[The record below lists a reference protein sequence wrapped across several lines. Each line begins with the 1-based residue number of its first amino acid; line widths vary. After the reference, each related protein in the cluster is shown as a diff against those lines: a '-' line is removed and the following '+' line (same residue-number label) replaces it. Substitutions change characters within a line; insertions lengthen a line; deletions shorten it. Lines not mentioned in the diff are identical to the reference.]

1 MIAQRLEI
9 ALKMTEQ
16 MRPDMID
23 FTLKD
28 YEWKH
33 NATDSTIIDELK
45 KYDNTS
51 IVPKIKS
58 KTLVLDGA
66 AEVTHGAAQK
76 FYDTL
81 QCKKDYLLFD
91 DESTAQQ
98 HTQMGGYLTGTEY
111 IMNWL
116 EDNL

>member
-1 MIAQRLEI
+1 MLFRSLMKAAKEGRLQEGFGTGTAAVISPIGELNYKGEI
-9 ALKMTEQ
+9 ITLN
-16 MRPDMID
+16 D
-23 FTLKD
+23 F
-28 YEWKH
+28 
-33 NATDSTIIDELK
+33 
-45 KYDNTS
+45 
-51 IVPKIKS
+51 
-58 KTLVLDGA
+58 KTGDL
-66 AEVTHGAAQK
+66 TQK